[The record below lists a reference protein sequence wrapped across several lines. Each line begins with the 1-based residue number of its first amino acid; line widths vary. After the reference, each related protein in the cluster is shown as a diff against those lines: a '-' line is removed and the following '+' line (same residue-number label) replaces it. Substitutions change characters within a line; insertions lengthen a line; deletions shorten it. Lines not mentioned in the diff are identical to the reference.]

1 MSTSNSMSQFLD
13 DANRLNDNGLRL
25 MQAMY
30 EAITSNKE
38 NATATIELSDGS
50 KENFVIPSNIFL
62 KSEVERL
69 RLSLENLTGVG
80 TTKSGAIVSVNDGE
94 GEQLRQIFLSTFKKA
109 VDRLKVSELILDK
122 NIKIEQNPLI
132 ERLLSP
138 ITSVNLTLPKRL
150 NDSTSIVTTKLYV
163 ESLDGISEGLSYAS
177 VIQYLATNNISY
189 ITKED
194 IIKTNPSRTRF
205 YGDFTILSILNNDDD
220 TFTCRLDKKTYND
233 TRNVVEN
240 SRELDTGQRLVTYD
254 GLGIFDIV
262 SVVDNG
268 NGVFITVKNISG
280 FTGLETGVDKLSI
293 YDNTTVTKT
302 VDVPVK
308 GQDKFIL
315 FLSGLDNISDTV
327 GAFSESIIV
336 DSSELKVISN
346 GIEFNFNTYFASNI
360 LSLGQYLESIVQDN
374 TIPRTLAASVE
385 KPELNVNYFKVRQVN
400 RHITDT
406 ANAEKI
412 KRFSSE
418 KNRLNSDITKL
429 NKNIS
434 SINNRINKGQYKSR
448 DEKDKDINSF
458 DTLVKRLDDKQAAY
472 NSTVENISS
481 LSSFIDAPKASPK
494 YRVQGFWDID
504 EPTSPIT
511 GDKQRIVKYNVR
523 YKFVPSNSDVS
534 ETPSINVDGKE
545 GLVSAWNETDT
556 IPLKKEFNE
565 DKKKFVWAQVNIAD
579 AEINNINQLEVPI
592 SYGESVIIQVQA
604 ISEAGY
610 PSNPQLSG
618 WSDPVKVDFPEELA
632 QDEQVK
638 SIVTDNQD
646 DLLRVGVSREFN
658 KRNIPRH
665 LQTQFTEQ
673 DRFFA
678 HTADEIASGQ
688 FTTEQKTISMA
699 EIIKQQAVKIEALEA
714 IIMRR
719 TTTYSIELVAPDGR
733 VYPVNKLGTVNL
745 FAGHYTDSV
754 DVNNDSNYGNMV
766 EVVFYLRL
774 INNNAT
780 TSEITS
786 ISAGL
791 LTTDTT
797 NNSYDGVPFAING
810 SQDKFKQKNGQILY
824 LRETDV
830 SGSDNLVYT
839 NNTESLLEVSGADIE
854 TTTIDASKDVVQFDG
869 SSFSRIKMSSSA
881 SGKDYIVMSVAHP
894 VYQAYKDNVSDPILS
909 NALIAEFQR
918 VKKMNDSSLEKD
930 RQQDF
935 DSTDIMQFSDNDKY
949 LIGKNS
955 TGSKLFMRISDIQ
968 NLQVS
973 TSDSA
978 SSITLQQGQS
988 NAILIPIVYQYR
1000 MTDAKGRI
1008 NGDSSLSL
1016 SASNIEYQKKMGVDL
1031 VVGNELFKFDFIV
1044 RSKFRQTTLS
1054 SNSTN
1059 NTIINSVDPQSSNT
1073 PNIV

>member
-25 MQAMY
+25 MQSMY

-50 KENFVIPSNIFL
+50 KETFIIPSNIFL

-69 RLSLENLTGVG
+69 KISLENITGVG
-80 TTKSGAIVSVNDGE
+80 TTKSGAIVSVNDGG

-109 VDRLKVSELILDK
+109 IDRLRNSEVVLDK
-122 NIKIEQNPLI
+122 NIRIEQNPLI

-138 ITSVNLTLPKRL
+138 ITSLNITLPNRL
-150 NDSTSIVTTKLYV
+150 NDSTSIVTTKIFL
-163 ESLDGISEGLSYAS
+163 ESLEGLTEGMSYAN
-177 VIQYLATNNISY
+177 VIQYLASNNITYTS
-189 ITKED
+189 KED
-194 IIKTNPSRTRF
+194 IIKTNPNRTRF
-205 YGDFTILSILNNDDD
+205 YGDFTVLSIINNDND
-220 TFTCRLDKKTYND
+220 TFTCRFDKKTFND

-240 SRELDTGQRLVTYD
+240 SRELDVNQRLVTYD
-254 GLGIFDIV
+254 GLGIFDV
-262 SVVDNG
+262 TSVVDNG
-268 NGVFITVKNISG
+268 NGIFITVKNVSG
-280 FTGLETGVDKLSI
+280 HTGLETGVNKLSI
-293 YDNTTVTKT
+293 YDDTSIVKT
-302 VDVPVK
+302 VDIPVK
-308 GQDKFIL
+308 GQDKFVL
-315 FLSGLDNISDTV
+315 FLSGLDSISDTV
-327 GAFSESIIV
+327 GAYSESILV

-346 GIEFNFNTYFASNI
+346 GIEFNFNTYFATNI
-360 LSLGQYLESIVQDN
+360 LSLGQYLESIVKDN
-374 TIPRTLAASVE
+374 TIPRTLATPVQT
-385 KPELNVNYFKVRQVN
+385 PELNINHFKVRQVN

-406 ANAEKI
+406 ANSEKI

-429 NKNIS
+429 NKNIATV
-434 SINNRINKGQYKSR
+434 NNRINKGQYKSR
-448 DEKDKDINSF
+448 DEKEKDVNSF
-458 DTLVKRLDDKQAAY
+458 DTLVKRLEDKQSAY

-511 GDKQRIVKYNVR
+511 GDLQRIVQYNVR
-523 YKFVPSNSDVS
+523 YKFVPTNSDVT
-534 ETPSINVDGKE
+534 EAPSINIDGKE
-545 GLVSAWNETDT
+545 GLISAWNETNT
-556 IPLKKEFNE
+556 IPLKKEFNN
-565 DKKKFVWAQVNIAD
+565 DKDKFVWSQVNIGD
-579 AEINNINQLEVPI
+579 AEVNNINQLEVPI

-610 PSNPQLSG
+610 PSNPQLSN
-618 WSDPVKVDFPEELA
+618 WSSPIKVDFPEELA
-632 QDEQVK
+632 QDEQVRA
-638 SIVTDNQD
+638 IVTDNGD

-678 HTADEIASGQ
+678 HTAEEIASGQ
-688 FTTEQKTISMA
+688 FTEEQKTISMA
-699 EIIKQQAVKIEALEA
+699 EVIRQQAIKIEALES

-719 TTTYSIELVAPDGR
+719 TTTYSVELVAPDGR

-754 DVNNDSNYGNMV
+754 DINDTSNYGNMV

-786 ISAGL
+786 ISSGL
-791 LTTDTT
+791 LTADTQ
-797 NNSYDGVPFAING
+797 NQSYDGVPFAING
-810 SQDKFKQKNGQILY
+810 SQEKFKQKNGQIVY
-824 LRETDV
+824 LRENDV
-830 SGSDNLVYT
+830 SGSNELVYS
-839 NNTESLLEVSGADIE
+839 NTSESLTTVPTSDIE
-854 TTTIDASKDVVQFDG
+854 PTTIEAERDVITFDG
-869 SSFSRIKMSSSA
+869 SSFSNIKLSRNATGDDYVVMSA
-881 SGKDYIVMSVAHP
+881 SHP
-894 VYQAYKDNVSDPILS
+894 LYQSYKADTSNSLS
-909 NALIAEFQR
+909 SNTLIEEFQR
-918 VKKMNDSSLEKD
+918 IKQMNNSTLELD

-935 DSTDIMQFSDNDKY
+935 DTLDIIQYSDNDKY

-978 SSITLQQGQS
+978 SSVTLQQGQS
-988 NAILIPIVYQYR
+988 NAILIPMVYQYR

-1008 NGDSSLSL
+1008 NGDSGLSL
-1016 SASNIEYQKKMGVDL
+1016 SASNIEYKKKMGVDL
-1031 VVGNELFKFDFIV
+1031 VVGNELFKFDFV
-1044 RSKFRQTTLS
+1044 VSSKFRQTTLS